1 MKIENAIC
9 INSKGIIIE
18 SFSFKTE
25 SNEYLLVDL
34 FCLKQILKRTVSFK
48 DNSFFL
54 CLKIIFRSV
63 YCRSASSLASF
74 LDLSIFDV
82 YKTLD
87 EISQRQDLEINLK
100 NLKIILLLTTLKQ
113 YE

>member
-9 INSKGIIIE
+9 INSEGIIIE
-18 SFSFKTE
+18 SFSFETE

-34 FCLKQILKRTVSFK
+34 YCLKQILKRTISFR

-54 CLKIIFRSV
+54 CLKIIFRSY

-74 LDLSIFDV
+74 LELSIFDI

-87 EISQRQDLEINLK
+87 EVPQRQNLEINPK
-100 NLKIILLLTTLKQ
+100 NLKIILLLTTLK
-113 YE
+113 

>member
-9 INSKGIIIE
+9 INSEGVIIE
-18 SFSFKTE
+18 SFSLETD

-34 FCLKQILKRTVSFK
+34 FCLKQILKKTISFK
-48 DNSFFL
+48 NNSFFL
-54 CLKIIFRSV
+54 FLKIILRSN
-63 YCRSASSLASF
+63 YCRSVSSLASF

-87 EISQRQDLEINLK
+87 EIPQRQNLEIKPK

>member
-9 INSKGIIIE
+9 INSEGIIIE
-18 SFSFKTE
+18 SFSFETE

-63 YCRSASSLASF
+63 YCRSTSSLASF

-87 EISQRQDLEINLK
+87 EIPQRQNLEINPK
-100 NLKIILLLTTLKQ
+100 NLKIILLLTTLK
-113 YE
+113 

>member
-9 INSKGIIIE
+9 INSEGRIIE
-18 SFSFKTE
+18 SFSFETE

-54 CLKIIFRSV
+54 CLKIILRSN

-74 LDLSIFDV
+74 LDLSIFDI

-87 EISQRQDLEINLK
+87 EIPQRQNLEINRK
-100 NLKIILLLTTLKQ
+100 NLKIIVLLTTLK
-113 YE
+113 

>member
-9 INSKGIIIE
+9 INSEGMIIE
-18 SFSFKTE
+18 SFSFETE

-34 FCLKQILKRTVSFK
+34 YCLKQILKRTISFR

-54 CLKIIFRSV
+54 CFKIIFRSN

-87 EISQRQDLEINLK
+87 EIPQRQNLEINPK
-100 NLKIILLLTTLKQ
+100 NLKIILLLTTLK
-113 YE
+113 

>member
-1 MKIENAIC
+1 MKIEDAIC
-9 INSKGIIIE
+9 INSEGIIIE
-18 SFSFKTE
+18 SFSSETQ

-34 FCLKQILKRTVSFK
+34 FCLKQILKRTISFK

-54 CLKIIFRSV
+54 FLKIIFRSN

-74 LDLSIFDV
+74 LDLSIFDI

-87 EISQRQDLEINLK
+87 EISQRQNLEIDPK
-100 NLKIILLLTTLKQ
+100 NFKIILLLTTLKQ

>member
-9 INSKGIIIE
+9 INSEGTIIE
-18 SFSFKTE
+18 SFSLETE

-34 FCLKQILKRTVSFK
+34 FCLKQILRRTISFK
-48 DNSFFL
+48 NNTFPL
-54 CLKIIFRSV
+54 CFKIIFRSN
-63 YCRSASSLASF
+63 YCRSTSSLASF

-87 EISQRQDLEINLK
+87 EIPQRLNLEINPK
-100 NLKIILLLTTLKQ
+100 NLKIILLLTTLK
-113 YE
+113 

>member
-9 INSKGIIIE
+9 INSEGKIIE
-18 SFSFKTE
+18 SFSFETE

-34 FCLKQILKRTVSFK
+34 YCLKRILKRIISFR

-54 CLKIIFRSV
+54 CLKIIFRSN

-87 EISQRQDLEINLK
+87 EIPQRQNFEINLK
-100 NLKIILLLTTLKQ
+100 NLKIILLLTTLK
-113 YE
+113 